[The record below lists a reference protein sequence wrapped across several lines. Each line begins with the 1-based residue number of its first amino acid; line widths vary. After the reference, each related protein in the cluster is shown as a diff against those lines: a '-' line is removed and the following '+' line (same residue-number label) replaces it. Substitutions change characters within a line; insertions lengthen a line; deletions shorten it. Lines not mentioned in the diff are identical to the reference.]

1 MARCRRGRTTC
12 SPDPDPDP
20 DPDPN
25 PTQALLAASLAQ
37 PAAHRGLLLRL
48 LLAAAAVA
56 TDPAAWLAATV
67 QLITVQLAQA
77 QAGWL

>member
-1 MARCRRGRTTC
+1 M
-12 SPDPDPDP
+12 
-20 DPDPN
+20 
-25 PTQALLAASLAQ
+25 AASLAQ

-67 QLITVQLAQA
+67 QLITAQLAQA